1 MTNIFS
7 SKQWSSSPAGYWTI
21 QYEYKRSGADM
32 QYRFYWKVWIGSASW
47 FNDGLQLQLFVGG
60 VQHNITVKG
69 VTSGKG
75 WSYDGTTDWYTV
87 KNKTSGTT
95 SFYAKLKD
103 TNTNAIRNTSD
114 TYSLAVSPAGSK
126 LGTIQDFTIESGL
139 TIPITKYNSAFTD
152 TLEIYLW
159 DFGEYRLLKTI
170 SGITNGTKVTFTEDE
185 LYATYSYNEALYREF
200 RFILT
205 TKSGSTTIGNSQ
217 VNGKGYIAQA
227 NPSFTASQV
236 TVVDSNE
243 STVAVT
249 GSNAV
254 FVLGKSTPKVTW
266 TPATAQKR
274 AEISNYNLYWKGQN
288 PQSQD
293 STDGTTGVSFGLTAS
308 GNTTLEVTVKDSR
321 GWSTKVSKGITVIP
335 YSSPTAVITLR
346 RENNYEDTTYFK
358 IDAGFSSV
366 VVDGVEKNFVNCKYR
381 YKESGGNYGSWT
393 TIADNVQTTLT
404 LDKNKEFVFEVNVTD
419 AFGTVFS
426 NTYKLA
432 KGKFPLFIDT
442 GMNAVGVNAFPKTG
456 EAFRVEGGKTALVG
470 GLSVEGGASFLTGGA
485 TINNQFANDVIEFA
499 LSCPAG
505 ITPFNTGESTTNI
518 PNSDYAYS
526 SGYVHRKTSDQITI
540 VLYSYNNTNKIAM
553 NTLLGET
560 WSGWNEIVPT
570 ADYVVEQGT
579 SGIWTYRKWN
589 SGYCECEGT
598 SSATATFTTLIGT
611 AGNYGVYEGSTVNVA
626 LPSGLFTSVNAI
638 PIVNT
643 RTSNGSW
650 AENPFA
656 STSIVTFYPINI
668 MKKTS
673 AINVYFTIRITGT
686 WK

>member
-7 SKQWSSSPAGYWTI
+7 SKQWSRSPAGYWTI

-103 TNTNAIRNTSD
+103 TNTGAIRNTSD

-185 LYATYSYNEALYREF
+185 LYATYSYNESLYREF

-205 TKSGSTTIGNSQ
+205 TKSDSTTIGSSQ
-217 VNGKGYIAQA
+217 VDGKGYIAQA

-274 AEISNYNLYWKGQN
+274 AEITNYNLYWKGQN

-308 GNTTLEVTVKDSR
+308 GNTTLEVTAKDSR

-366 VVDGVEKNFVNCKYR
+366 AVNGIEKNFVNCKYR
-381 YKESGGNYGSWT
+381 YKESGGSYGSWT

-404 LDKNKEFVFEVNVTD
+404 LDKNKEFIFEVNVTD

-442 GMNAVGVNAFPKTG
+442 GINAVGVNAFPKTD
-456 EAFRVEGGKTALVG
+456 EAFRVEGGTARLDG
-470 GLSVEGGASFLTGGA
+470 GG
-485 TINNQFANDVIEFA
+485 TINNQFAGDVIEFA
-499 LSCPAG
+499 MNCPSG
-505 ITPFNTGESTTNI
+505 LTPFNTDENTTNI
-518 PNSDYAYS
+518 PSAEYKYS
-526 SGYVHRKTSDQITI
+526 SGYVHRRTTDQITI
-540 VLYSYNNTNKIAM
+540 VLYSYNNTNKITM
-553 NTLLGET
+553 NTLFGEA

-579 SGIWTYRKWN
+579 SGIWTYEKWAN
-589 SGYCECEGT
+589 GKAVCYGYDTKTVACT
-598 SSATATFTTLIGT
+598 TA
-611 AGNYGVYEGSTVNVA
+611 YGYLYGGSTTIS
-626 LPSGLFTSVNAI
+626 LPSGLFVSGGIDSIHVTTGGSTGSGYAFFGRYASAT
-638 PIVNT
+638 NT
-643 RTSNGSW
+643 GFSALFLSTASASKDITFS
-650 AENPFA
+650 AE
-656 STSIVTFYPINI
+656 V
-668 MKKTS
+668 K
-673 AINVYFTIRITGT
+673 GT

>member
-103 TNTNAIRNTSD
+103 TNTNAIRKTSD

-152 TLEIYLW
+152 TLQIYLW
-159 DFGEYRLLKTI
+159 DNGEYRLLKTI

-205 TKSGSTTIGNSQ
+205 TKSGSTAIGNSQ

-254 FVLGKSTPKVTW
+254 FVLEKSTPKVTW

-321 GWSTKVSKGITVIP
+321 GWSTKVSKEITVIP

-366 VVDGVEKNFVNCKYR
+366 VVDGIEKNFVNCKYR
-381 YKESGGNYGSWT
+381 FKESGGSYGSWT

-404 LDKNKEFVFEVNVTD
+404 LDKNKEFIFEVNVTD
-419 AFGTVFS
+419 AFGTVFN

-432 KGKFPLFIDT
+432 NGKFPLFIDT
-442 GMNAVGVNAFPKTG
+442 GINAVGVNAFPKTG

-485 TINNQFANDVIEFA
+485 TINNQFADDVIEFA

-505 ITPFNTGESTTNI
+505 ITPFNTDENTTNL
-518 PNSDYAYS
+518 PSSEYKYS
-526 SGYVHRKTSDQITI
+526 SGYVHRRTTDKITI
-540 VLYSYNNTNKIAM
+540 ILYSYNNTNKIAM

-579 SGIWTYRKWN
+579 SGVWTYRKWN
-589 SGYCECEGT
+589 SGLAEVWLTNHQTLTNCPLNGSLMGGYYAQMNNPPFGNFPVTFT
-598 SSATATFTTLIGT
+598 STPTVTGHGALGSGVGFATIGVTRTYVAYVTATGNQNSTEINRISIKLIGH
-611 AGNYGVYEGSTVNVA
+611 
-626 LPSGLFTSVNAI
+626 
-638 PIVNT
+638 
-643 RTSNGSW
+643 
-650 AENPFA
+650 
-656 STSIVTFYPINI
+656 
-668 MKKTS
+668 
-673 AINVYFTIRITGT
+673 

>member
-7 SKQWSSSPAGYWTI
+7 GKQWSSSPAGYWTI
-21 QYEYKRSGADM
+21 QYEYQRSGADM

-75 WSYDGTTDWYTV
+75 WSYDGTTDWYTIS
-87 KNKTSGTT
+87 NKTSGTT

-103 TNTNAIRNTSD
+103 TNTGKIRNTSD
-114 TYSLAVSPAGSK
+114 TYSLAVSPAQSK

-152 TLEIYLW
+152 TLQIYLW
-159 DFGEYRLLKTI
+159 DNGEYRLLKTI

-288 PQSQD
+288 PQSQN

-308 GNTTLEVTVKDSR
+308 GNTTLEVTAKDSR
-321 GWSTKVSKGITVIP
+321 GWSTKVSKGISVIP

-358 IDAGFSSV
+358 IDAGFSSIV
-366 VVDGVEKNFVNCKYR
+366 VGGVEKNFVNCKYR
-381 YKESGGNYGSWT
+381 YKESGGSYGSWT

-442 GMNAVGVNAFPKTG
+442 GMNGVGVNAFPKTG
-456 EAFRVEGGKTALVG
+456 EAFRVEGGTARFDG
-470 GLSVEGGASFLTGGA
+470 GG
-485 TINNQFANDVIEFA
+485 TINNQFAGDVIEFA
-499 LSCPAG
+499 MNCPSG
-505 ITPFNTGESTTNI
+505 LTPFNTGESTTNI
-518 PNSDYAYS
+518 PNSDYANS

-560 WSGWNEIVPT
+560 WSGWEEIVPS
-570 ADYVVEQGT
+570 ADYIVEQGT
-579 SGIWTYRKWN
+579 SGIWTYEKWN
-589 SGYCECEGT
+589 SGILKCYGKEVKT
-598 SSATATFTTLIGT
+598 LTSASSAWQGGYSCGT
-611 AGNYGVYEGSTVNVA
+611 QIVDVPFMLSGIYGNAVAQHSNVA
-626 LPSGLFTSVNAI
+626 YMANTVASGSKLYYLPLFDNPNATR
-638 PIVNT
+638 NT
-643 RTSNGSW
+643 
-650 AENPFA
+650 
-656 STSIVTFYPINI
+656 
-668 MKKTS
+668 
-673 AINVYFTIRITGT
+673 TIQYYVVGK

>member
-103 TNTNAIRNTSD
+103 TNTGKIRNTSD

-152 TLEIYLW
+152 TLQIYLW
-159 DFGEYRLLKTI
+159 DNGEYRLLKTI

-288 PQSQD
+288 PQSQN

-308 GNTTLEVTVKDSR
+308 GNTTLEVTAKDSR
-321 GWSTKVSKGITVIP
+321 GWSTKVSKGISVIP

-358 IDAGFSSV
+358 IDAGFSSIV
-366 VVDGVEKNFVNCKYR
+366 VGGVEKNFVNCKYR
-381 YKESGGNYGSWT
+381 YKESGGSYGSWT

-456 EAFRVEGGKTALVG
+456 EAFRVEGGKTVLVG

-485 TINNQFANDVIEFA
+485 TINNQFADDVIEFA
-499 LSCPAG
+499 LNCPAG
-505 ITPFNTGESTTNI
+505 ITPFNTGENTTNI
-518 PNSDYAYS
+518 PSAEYKYS
-526 SGYVHRKTSDQITI
+526 SGYVHRRTTDKITI
-540 VLYSYNNTNKIAM
+540 ILYSYNNTNKIAM
-553 NTLLGET
+553 NTLFGEA
-560 WSGWNEIVPT
+560 WSGWEELIPAKTYEDVGITWNTTNTKSQFANIRYYPILGICFARIYCLANKQLNTGYQYNIGTISSKSPIAYHALSYDGENYAT
-570 ADYVVEQGT
+570 ARISSNGVIQVRPQEN
-579 SGIWTYRKWN
+579 IA
-589 SGYCECEGT
+589 SGYE
-598 SSATATFTTLIGT
+598 
-611 AGNYGVYEGSTVNVA
+611 
-626 LPSGLFTSVNAI
+626 
-638 PIVNT
+638 
-643 RTSNGSW
+643 
-650 AENPFA
+650 
-656 STSIVTFYPINI
+656 FY
-668 MKKTS
+668 
-673 AINVYFTIRITGT
+673 ITGF
-686 WK
+686 WFV

>member
-7 SKQWSSSPAGYWTI
+7 GKQWSSSPAGYWTI
-21 QYEYKRSGADM
+21 QYEYQRSGADM

-75 WSYDGTTDWYTV
+75 WSYDGTTDWYTIS
-87 KNKTSGTT
+87 NKTSGTT

-103 TNTNAIRNTSD
+103 TNTGKIRNTSD

-152 TLEIYLW
+152 TLQIYLW
-159 DFGEYRLLKTI
+159 DNGEYRLLKTI

-185 LYATYSYNEALYREF
+185 LYATYSLYESLYREF

-205 TKSGSTTIGNSQ
+205 TKSGSTTIGSSQ
-217 VNGKGYIAQA
+217 IDGKGYIAQA

-274 AEISNYNLYWKGQN
+274 AEITNYNLYWKGQN

-308 GNTTLEVTVKDSR
+308 GNTTLEVTAKDSR

-358 IDAGFSSV
+358 IDAGFSSIV
-366 VVDGVEKNFVNCKYR
+366 VGGIEKNFVNCKYR
-381 YKESGGNYGSWT
+381 YKESGGSYGSWT

-419 AFGTVFS
+419 AFGTVFT

-456 EAFRVEGGKTALVG
+456 EAFRVEGGTARLG
-470 GLSVEGGASFLTGGA
+470 GGG
-485 TINNQFANDVIEFA
+485 TINNQFAGDVIEFA
-499 LSCPAG
+499 MNCPSG
-505 ITPFNTGESTTNI
+505 LTPFNTGESTTNI

-553 NTLLGET
+553 NTLFGEA
-560 WSGWNEIVPT
+560 WSGWEEIVPS
-570 ADYVVEQGT
+570 ADYIVEQGT
-579 SGIWTYRKWN
+579 SGNWTYRKWN
-589 SGYCECEGT
+589 SGIAECWGT
-598 SSATATFTTLIGT
+598 HNPSSSASGT
-611 AGNYGVYEGSTVNVA
+611 EGGLYFQSIYIDF
-626 LPSGLFTSVNAI
+626 PSGLFASAPRTLVTAHGNWIGGAMTGNALTATTWQGYRWTPTSQTN
-638 PIVNT
+638 
-643 RTSNGSW
+643 
-650 AENPFA
+650 
-656 STSIVTFYPINI
+656 
-668 MKKTS
+668 TS
-673 AINVYFTIRITGT
+673 ALKIELYCIGT